1 MLIATLSLDK
11 KIINEIKAQA
21 VKIAKELNII
31 GLMNVQFAVIE
42 NEIFII
48 EVNPRAS
55 RTVPFISKA
64 IGISLVKDATKAMI
78 GKSLP
83 DNDYYESLSP
93 ELSFVKEAVMPFDK
107 FPLVDPIL
115 GPEMKS
121 TGEVMGIG
129 KTLGKHMLKP
139 SSQQRKILSL
149 LEKSL

>member
-1 MLIATLSLDK
+1 MIT
-11 KIINEIKAQA
+11 
-21 VKIAKELNII
+21 
-31 GLMNVQFAVIE
+31 MNLY
-42 NEIFII
+42 
-48 EVNPRAS
+48 R
-55 RTVPFISKA
+55 
-64 IGISLVKDATKAMI
+64 L
-78 GKSLP
+78 
-83 DNDYYESLSP
+83 

-139 SSQQRKILSL
+139 SSQQRKILLL